1 MKPFAAREPA
11 REGIPGWSALIESQ
25 KSGTRKFDP
34 EEFNDFIAA
43 NRRSSELLAIVNN
56 LTNQC
61 PSG

>member
-25 KSGTRKFDP
+25 TPGTRKFAP
-34 EEFNDFIAA
+34 EEFNDLIAA
-43 NRRSSELLAIVNN
+43 NRRSSELLATVNN
-56 LTNQC
+56 LTNRR